1 MPAADRWRYLV
12 VEVKAPSVWSTVLKT
27 EQLQA
32 ELDRHGS
39 QGWELVSTMPAQG
52 TTGVRLLFKRP
63 A

>member
-1 MPAADRWRYLV
+1 MSDRWRYLV
-12 VEVKAPSVWSTVLKT
+12 VEVKAASVWSTVLKT

>member
-1 MPAADRWRYLV
+1 MAAADRWRYQV
-12 VEVKAPSVWSTVLKT
+12 VEVKAASLWSQVVKT

-39 QGWELVSTMPAQG
+39 QGWELVTTLPAQYP
-52 TTGVRLLFKRP
+52 TGVRLLFKRP

>member
-1 MPAADRWRYLV
+1 MADRWRYLV
-12 VEVKAPSVWSTVLKT
+12 VEVKAASVWSTVPKA

-32 ELDRHGS
+32 ELDRHGN